1 MPAHRHGRLGLTASA
16 VRCRIRLNRFAHK
29 RDNILH
35 RTIWAQKRP
44 DHVARFNRLL
54 DGAMK
59 QGETVGLVFDPHHGR
74 LYNVL
79 QPNRFGR
86 FNGVEFEFRMLFQQE
101 FLTFGKAIAR
111 K

>member
-1 MPAHRHGRLGLTASA
+1 MDDLGLAAGA
-16 VRCRIRLNRFAHK
+16 VKCRCRPNRFAHK

-35 RTIWAQKRP
+35 KAVRVQKCP
-44 DHVARFNRLL
+44 GHAARFNRLP

-59 QGETVGLVFDPHHGR
+59 QGETVELVFDPHHG
-74 LYNVL
+74 LLHDVL
-79 QPNRFGR
+79 HPNGFGR

-101 FLTFGKAIAR
+101 CLTFGKAIAR